1 MGEANYLAIATVVI
15 SLTIFTAC
23 GGGGLPPPAKQPPPA
38 SWDFVQMVDADADL
52 TSYAYGP
59 SIIWKDGVYH
69 VFFCSAGA
77 SPAWD
82 FVRYVHST
90 DGKTWS
96 TPTVMLRATAAN
108 GFDQAACDPSVV
120 YYQGFYYMYYS
131 SAYTTA
137 PNLFQT
143 VIQVARAAT
152 IDGPYLTY
160 TQRGTW
166 EDTPT
171 DPQIII
177 KPLVTRNQDPVG
189 YGAGPQTVVVHN
201 GEIYFWYTDD
211 SIDLD
216 STRIYM
222 LKSSDPV
229 TWKASVTRQIGIA
242 ASSIDVKYNASKH
255 QFMMTS
261 LVNPHTANAYLARSF
276 SSDGMSWSA
285 FQTIIDVVAFP
296 DYANNVGAAGDEA
309 GNAVPSPTLVAFGAQ
324 YDLSSYNNW
333 GQWDLY
339 GVLVNGP

>member
-1 MGEANYLAIATVVI
+1 
-15 SLTIFTAC
+15 
-23 GGGGLPPPAKQPPPA
+23 
-38 SWDFVQMVDADADL
+38 MVNSDADL

-59 SIIWKDGVYH
+59 SIILKNGVYH

-77 SPAWD
+77 APAWD

-90 DGKTWS
+90 DGKNWS
-96 TPTVMLRATAAN
+96 APTIMLRATGAN

-120 YYQGFYYMYYS
+120 FYQGFYYMYYS
-131 SAYTTA
+131 SAHTTA

-143 VIQVARAAT
+143 VIQVARSAN
-152 IDGPYLTY
+152 IDGPYFTY

-166 EDTPT
+166 EDTPN

-216 STRIYM
+216 SSRIYM
-222 LKSSDPV
+222 LRSSDPV
-229 TWKASVTRQIGIA
+229 AWAPSPNRQISVQA
-242 ASSIDVKYNASKH
+242 QSIDVKFDATRNHYV
-255 QFMMTS
+255 MTS
-261 LVNPHTANAYLARSF
+261 LVNPHTASACLSRSF
-276 SSDGMSWSA
+276 SSDGLSWGPPT
-285 FQTIIDVVAFP
+285 TIIDVGAFP
-296 DYANNVGAAGDEA
+296 DYANNVGAAGDET
-309 GNAVPSPTLVAFGAQ
+309 GNTVSPSTLVAFGAQ

-339 GVLVNGP
+339 GVMVKGP